1 MFLKRRFYVALIA
14 VAFVMAAGMLYAPL
28 FFVGQILLLVL
39 VALTVMEASLLYLST
54 RLVASRRC
62 AERFSLGDDNPVE
75 IAMASMTPFKLR
87 LEVIDELPPQ
97 LQIRDFCL
105 RDTIKRGE
113 RKTLRYTV
121 RPTQRGMYEFGNIL
135 VFISTFM
142 GLVQRRIICGVKDSV
157 KVYPSFLRL
166 RQFELMAAT
175 DNFSMV
181 GIKRVRRVG
190 NNTEF
195 EQIKDYVKG
204 DDYRT
209 INWKATARRSQLM
222 VNVYDDERS
231 QQVFSVIDK
240 GRLMQQS
247 FLGMTLLDYA
257 INASLVLSYVV
268 VNKHDKA
275 GLVTFAGQFDSYI
288 PADRQTTQMH
298 LIQESLYGQQ
308 TTFGESDFSVLC
320 HNVNKLVTKRSLLV
334 LYTNFIDYGSLNRQ
348 MQYLMQLNRRH
359 RLLVVV
365 FEDEELEDYIRS
377 PHHDIEGLYQ
387 HVVAEKQAY
396 EKRLIMN
403 TLRQNGI
410 YGLLTKP
417 RKLTVDVINKY
428 LEMKSRSLIG

>member
-1 MFLKRRFYVALIA
+1 
-14 VAFVMAAGMLYAPL
+14 MAAGMMFAPL
-28 FFVGQILLLVL
+28 FYVGQVLLVVL
-39 VALTVMEASLLYLST
+39 VGLSVMEASLLYLST

-62 AERFSLGDDNPVE
+62 AERFSLGDDNTVE
-75 IAMASMTPFKLR
+75 IAVASMTPFKVFLDI
-87 LEVIDELPPQ
+87 VDELPPQ
-97 LQIRDFCL
+97 LQIRDFHL
-105 RDTIKRGE
+105 SETMKRGE
-113 RKTLRYTV
+113 RKSLRYSV
-121 RPTQRGMYEFGNIL
+121 RPTRRGLYEFGHLL
-135 VFISTFM
+135 VFVSTAM
-142 GLVQRRIICGVKDSV
+142 GLVQRRIRCGNTYSV
-157 KVYPSFLRL
+157 KVYPSFLKL

-175 DNFSMV
+175 DNFTQV
-181 GIKRVRRVG
+181 GVKRVRRVG
-190 NNTEF
+190 NNTDF

-209 INWKATARRSQLM
+209 INWKATARRNQLM
-222 VNVYDDERS
+222 VNVYQDERS
-231 QQVFSVIDK
+231 QQVFSIIDK

-247 FLGMTLLDYA
+247 FLGMTLLDYS

-275 GLVTFAGQFDSYI
+275 GLVTFSDEFDSFI
-288 PADRQTTQMH
+288 PADRQNTQMH

-320 HNVNKLVTKRSLLV
+320 HNIDKLVVRRSLLI

-348 MQYLMQLNRRH
+348 MPYLKQLNRKH

-365 FEDEELEDYIRS
+365 FEDEELDDYIRS
-377 PHHDIEGLYQ
+377 PHHDMEELYQ

-396 EKRLIMN
+396 ERRLIVN

-417 RKLTVDVINKY
+417 RTLSVDVINKY
-428 LEMKSRSLIG
+428 LEMKSRQLIG